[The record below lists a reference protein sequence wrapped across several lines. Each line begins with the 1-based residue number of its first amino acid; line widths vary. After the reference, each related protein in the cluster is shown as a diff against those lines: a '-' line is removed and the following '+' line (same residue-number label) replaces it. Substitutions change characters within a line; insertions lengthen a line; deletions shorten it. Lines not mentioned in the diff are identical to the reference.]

1 MATSQLRP
9 QTASPRLVVQDI
21 VGRRRRSKMHY
32 DKKASTLQ
40 REFSPGEKVFVKPNP
55 KSKHKPWI
63 YGEVVGN
70 PAPRACLVST
80 PLGPIRRNHSQIRK
94 AQMKPV
100 HHYQAEP
107 ANLEIASLPGADD
120 VSTEENQQSTP
131 PIAEQN
137 QQTDQTAVEQNQQA
151 EQNQQTDQPRPR
163 TLDPEPAQAALR
175 RSTRHRNMPSRFKDY
190 VMNIEQ

>member
-1 MATSQLRP
+1 MDLRW
-9 QTASPRLVVQDI
+9 SSRKSS
-21 VGRRRRSKMHY
+21 SKG
-32 DKKASTLQ
+32 L
-40 REFSPGEKVFVKPNP
+40 
-55 KSKHKPWI
+55 
-63 YGEVVGN
+63 
-70 PAPRACLVST
+70 LVST

-94 AQMKPV
+94 AQTKPV

-120 VSTEENQQSTP
+120 VPTEENQQSTP

-137 QQTDQTAVEQNQQA
+137 QQTDQTVVEQNQQA
-151 EQNQQTDQPRPR
+151 EQNQQTNQPRSR
-163 TLDPEPAQAALR
+163 TLDPEPAQASVTLR